1 MWKLKTIKFVGENQ
15 NTLKLD
21 KVLAR
26 TLGVII
32 YRTKINELEQIL
44 KTLVHKKKADKRMK
58 RKATDSEKIFSK
70 HLSVKER
77 VPNMS
82 K

>member
-1 MWKLKTIKFVGENQ
+1 MNWNKFFKKKL
-15 NTLKLD
+15 L
-21 KVLAR
+21 
-26 TLGVII
+26 
-32 YRTKINELEQIL
+32 
-44 KTLVHKKKADKRMK
+44 HKRKKADKRMK
-58 RKATDSEKIFSK
+58 RKATVSEKIFSK